1 MQRGPGRS
9 STLTSIAAEAGVSV
23 STVSKVLN
31 GRTDV
36 APRTRARISQL
47 LRGYGY
53 QVALRM
59 RFGVVDLL
67 IGTLHGPWAEELI
80 RGAVDAAREAGHS
93 VVVTTVSTAAEFAAW
108 LDHAAERGTDGVLSV
123 LYLPDATERRR
134 LAAARLPLVVIDP
147 PTEPGS
153 DIQSVGTTNWQG
165 GMAAT
170 RHLAG
175 LGHRRIAAIGGP
187 ERFWSANAR
196 LDGYRTALMRSGLP
210 VDEALVG
217 RGEFAV
223 PDGRSQA
230 HRLLG
235 TPEPP
240 TAIVAGNDNQAFG
253 VLQALGERGLR
264 APYDVSVVGFD
275 DVIAEW
281 ATPPLT
287 TVRQPLAAM
296 TAAGFRML
304 RMGADGSPAQPQ
316 HVELATY
323 LIVRDSTAPPGPPG
337 RRLPGRSPGAY
348 RAVHRGLTGPFTGGL
363 PGRSPGA
370 YRGRSPGA

>member
-1 MQRGPGRS
+1 MRRAAGR
-9 STLTSIAAEAGVSV
+9 STLTGIAAEAGVSV

-36 APRTRARISQL
+36 APRTRATLTEL

-53 QVALRM
+53 QVAPGQRS
-59 RFGVVDLL
+59 GVVDLL
-67 IGTLHGPWAEELI
+67 IGSLHGPWAEELI

-93 VVVTTVSTAAEFAAW
+93 IVVTMVDAPAEFGPW
-108 LDHAAERGTDGVLSV
+108 LGRATERGTDGVLSV
-123 LYLPDATERRR
+123 LYLPDAPERRR
-134 LAAARLPLVVIDP
+134 LAAAHIPLVVVDP
-147 PTEPGS
+147 PTEPGRGLR
-153 DIQSVGTTNWQG
+153 SVGTTNWQG

-170 RHLAG
+170 RHLAE

-196 LDGYRTALMRSGLP
+196 LDGYRTALMRRGLP

-217 RGEFAV
+217 RGEFAAV
-223 PDGRSQA
+223 PDGRTQA
-230 HRLLG
+230 HRLLDL
-235 TPEPP
+235 PDPP

-264 APYDVSVVGFD
+264 VPDDVSVVGFD
-275 DVIAEW
+275 DVIAAW

-304 RMGADGSPAQPQ
+304 RMDAESSPAQPQ
-316 HVELATY
+316 HVELATS
-323 LIVRDSTAPPGPPG
+323 LVIRDSTAPP
-337 RRLPGRSPGAY
+337 
-348 RAVHRGLTGPFTGGL
+348 RGLARCASRP
-363 PGRSPGA
+363 S
-370 YRGRSPGA
+370 RGRVAG